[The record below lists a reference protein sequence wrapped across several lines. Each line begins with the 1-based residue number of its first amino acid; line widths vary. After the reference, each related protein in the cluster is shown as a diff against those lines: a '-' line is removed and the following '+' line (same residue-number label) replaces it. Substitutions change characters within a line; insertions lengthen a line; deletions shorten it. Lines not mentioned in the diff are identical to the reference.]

1 MSLSQAQNEVAALH
15 TTTSP
20 LDAVSPYHAFSA
32 APPCFLRKPCKWPGP
47 EGFPSTLRL
56 LWDDH
61 ALYVCWELH
70 GDLAAPVRLKEAPLL
85 EGALKTLSS
94 DQRSLLFD
102 ERVEC
107 FLWQPR
113 DPQNPGDSSEETYF
127 AFEINY
133 GGKVLTNRAH
143 FGGRFGFDWDA
154 SNAFAVWTQ
163 EVSVGPEGDC
173 ATKAL
178 RCRVVIGEFRW
189 EALGLDRRKEI
200 RLGLHRAQHPATTES
215 LGALGAEEA
224 KALLQGMIWT
234 SWIDPDDAEVN
245 FHRAEMFGKLL
256 LQPSGIQQDGSCA
269 AARFLSSK
277 ALRILRSPIP
287 RLEECPPGSLLIRAK
302 YASLCGSDFP
312 FFREK
317 RGPAS
322 YWDRDGFCGHEAVGV
337 VLDSRSDRFAIGDT
351 VLSLP
356 SSYFKSHASKRAD
369 WFDEKVHNEIFTSHE
384 LYTYKVKECQPRMLL
399 AQAVATILRALRR
412 VGPVVGK
419 TVVVQG
425 QGQNGLMATRLL
437 SQLCARHII
446 AVEPLLYR
454 RSVAASGA
462 FGATAATA
470 PGSAA
475 VEAVRA
481 VAPRGADVVLEMVGH
496 NQETIN
502 EALDLVKS
510 GGTVV
515 AFGVP
520 DDLVYHFH
528 FEKFF
533 RKNVVLMASV
543 YPDPGV
549 DFPEAVDLLERGQ
562 FNTEGIIT
570 HTFPLSEIQK
580 AFTMATEYQENV
592 IKDAIIIGAGVIGNS
607 IATELSRSGWRT
619 LNIDKLR
626 GSGQG
631 STGYSSGICRMMYSL
646 LDSVKFAWEGY
657 DYFEKWEE
665 HIGVKVKNQGP
676 GVSMSQYHT

>member
-32 APPCFLRKPCKWPGP
+32 ASPCFLRKPRKWPGP

-56 LWDDH
+56 LWDDR
-61 ALYVCWELH
+61 ALYVCWELQ

-94 DQRSLLFD
+94 DQHSLLFD

-107 FLWQPR
+107 FLWQPG
-113 DPQNPGDSSEETYF
+113 NSSEETYF

-133 GGKVLTNRAH
+133 YGKVLTNRAH

-154 SNAFAVWTQ
+154 SNAFSVWTK

-178 RCRVVIGEFRW
+178 SCRVVIGEFRW
-189 EALGLDRRKEI
+189 EALGLDHGKEI
-200 RLGLHRAQHPATTES
+200 RLGLHRAQHPTPDLSE
-215 LGALGAEEA
+215 ALGAEEA
-224 KALLQGMIWT
+224 QTLLQGMIWT

-245 FHRAEMFGKLL
+245 FHRAEMFGRLL

-269 AARFLSSK
+269 AARFLGSK

-317 RGPAS
+317 RDPAS

-356 SSYFKSHASKRAD
+356 SSYFKSHVSKRAD
-369 WFDEKVHNEIFTSHE
+369 WFDEKVHNVLLQTSPVRGAFCEIFTSHE

-412 VGPVVGK
+412 LGSVVGK

-454 RSVAASGA
+454 RMVAASGA

-470 PGSAA
+470 PGKAA
-475 VEAVRA
+475 LEAVRA
-481 VAPRGADVVLEMVGH
+481 VAPGGADVVLEMVGH

-520 DDLVYHFH
+520 DDPVYHFH
-528 FEKFF
+528 FEKFS

-549 DFPEAVDLLERGQ
+549 DFPEAVELLEQGQ
-562 FNTEGIIT
+562 FDTEGIIT
-570 HTFPLSEIQK
+570 HSFPLSEIQK
-580 AFTMATEYQENV
+580 AFSIATEYQDNV
-592 IKDAIIIGAGVIGNS
+592 IKVAL
-607 IATELSRSGWRT
+607 EL
-619 LNIDKLR
+619 
-626 GSGQG
+626 
-631 STGYSSGICRMMYSL
+631 
-646 LDSVKFAWEGY
+646 
-657 DYFEKWEE
+657 
-665 HIGVKVKNQGP
+665 
-676 GVSMSQYHT
+676 